1 MNNYRLFPSSRFKKD
16 YKKFIHR
23 KKHLEA
29 IQETILLLS
38 ENGHEAIPENKR
50 PHKLTGNYIG
60 CWECHAMPDLLIIW
74 EQDEDL
80 KEIVLIRVGS
90 HSELF

>member
-1 MNNYRLFPSSRFKKD
+1 MSAYKVFPSSKFKKD
-16 YKKFIHR
+16 YKIFLHR

-29 IQETILLLS
+29 IQQTVMELS
-38 ENGHEAIPENKR
+38 DNGHESIPQKKH
-50 PHKLTGNYIG
+50 PHKLIGDYVG

-74 EQDEDL
+74 EQDDDL

>member
-1 MNNYRLFPSSRFKKD
+1 MSGFKVFPSSKFKKD
-16 YKKFIHR
+16 YKKFVHR
-23 KKHLEA
+23 IIHLEA
-29 IQETILLLS
+29 IQETIIELS
-38 ENGHEAIPENKR
+38 DKGHESIPQRKR
-50 PHKLTGNYIG
+50 PHKLIGEYVG

-74 EQDEDL
+74 EQDNEL

>member
-1 MNNYRLFPSSRFKKD
+1 MNNYRIFPSSRFKKD
-16 YKKFIHR
+16 YNKFIHR

>member
-1 MNNYRLFPSSRFKKD
+1 MVFPSGRFKKD
-16 YKKFIHR
+16 YKKFLHR

-29 IQETILLLS
+29 IQETILILS

-50 PHKLTGNYIG
+50 AHKLIGNYVG

-74 EQDEDL
+74 EQDDDL
-80 KEIVLIRVGS
+80 KEIILIRVGS

>member
-1 MNNYRLFPSSRFKKD
+1 MSGYKIFPSSRFKKD

-29 IQETILLLS
+29 IQEIIVLLS
-38 ENGHEAIPENKR
+38 EKGHESVPQNKR
-50 PHKLTGNYIG
+50 PHKLIGDYVG
-60 CWECHAMPDLLIIW
+60 CWECHAMPDLLIVW
-74 EQDEDL
+74 EQDEEL
-80 KEIVLIRVGS
+80 KEIILVRVGT